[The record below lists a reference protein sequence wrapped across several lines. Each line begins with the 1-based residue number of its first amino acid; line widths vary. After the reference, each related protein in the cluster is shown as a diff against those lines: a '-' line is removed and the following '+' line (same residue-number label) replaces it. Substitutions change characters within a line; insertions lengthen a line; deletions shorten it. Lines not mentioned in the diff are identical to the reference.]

1 MTRLQALFCLLCRP
15 YGIGFI
21 WGSPLFGQFADNEW
35 ELVLYHRAYC
45 FTYPQP
51 MGAIGGNDPSL
62 VFGLD
67 EFMAITVSK
76 GLPAS
81 DVQIMVNLKNIVRG
95 YRKDWII
102 S

>member
-1 MTRLQALFCLLCRP
+1 
-15 YGIGFI
+15 
-21 WGSPLFGQFADNEW
+21 
-35 ELVLYHRAYC
+35 
-45 FTYPQP
+45 